1 VAAGHPHLAQVAAAV
16 EARPRRVPVVA
27 RPDHAVVVAAVALGG
42 PALRLRG
49 EPLCRDAAAVLA
61 QQQVV
66 PAGRPLPLPAELVL
80 PAVVTVA
87 RPGQAVAALAR
98 RWRRWSGL
106 PGPGRATAGKIG

>member
-16 EARPRRVPVVA
+16 EARPRPVVA

-42 PALRLRG
+42 PALRLPG
-49 EPLCRDAAAVLA
+49 EPLCPDAAAVLA

-66 PAGRPLPLPAELVL
+66 PAGRPLPLPAELVV